1 VDLNLHQVR
10 YLVAVVD
17 EGHFGRAAERL
28 YVSTPALSQQIRK
41 LERSLGVELVD
52 RSAHPVRPTAAGESF
67 LAEARAAL
75 HAADRALAAVQ
86 SHRRELA
93 GTLRIGFMT
102 AATGAHFRPVLEQL
116 RRRDPAATVHLVEL
130 AWGEQAS
137 AVRDGKV
144 DASLMRP
151 PVADTTGLCFDVLLR
166 EPRVVA
172 LPATH
177 RLAGRASVSLD
188 DLDGEPHV
196 RDDEAEQEWV
206 RWWACDPRPSG
217 RPVRYGPSV
226 HTITELLEV
235 VAAGEAVAITGGL
248 VETAHRHP
256 DVVFVPVTGVEPS
269 LLSLCTRSGDGSPL
283 VTALRQVAREVS
295 SPARA
300 GGAPAG
306 RRA

>member
-1 VDLNLHQVR
+1 VDLNLHLVR

-41 LERSLGVELVD
+41 LERAVGVQLLD
-52 RSAHPVRPTAAGESF
+52 RSAHPVRPTAAGTAF
-67 LAEARAAL
+67 LVEARAAL
-75 HAADRALAAVQ
+75 HAADRAVAAVQ
-86 SHRRELA
+86 AYRRELA

-102 AATGAHFRPVLEQL
+102 AATGAHFRPLLEQL
-116 RRRDPAATVHLVEL
+116 RRREPAAAVQLVEL

-151 PVADTTGLCFDVLLR
+151 PVADATGLCFDVLFR

-177 RLAGRASVSLD
+177 RLSGRASVSLG

-196 RDDEAEQEWV
+196 RDDAAEQEWV

-226 HTITELLEV
+226 QTITELFEV

-248 VETAHRHP
+248 VETVHRHP

-283 VTALRQVAREVS
+283 VTALRQVAQGFR
-295 SPARA
+295 P
-300 GGAPAG
+300 PL
-306 RRA
+306 